1 MVATV
6 KLYYNTGLNPGNC
19 LDSLS
24 KLDTL
29 GFTSRECPQVA
40 ILQDRG
46 RVDIR
51 INISYDNVKDADYCK
66 INNVGY
72 WVIGIAMLNE
82 NVASLSL
89 QQDFITTIGVSNIT
103 ILGGWCTRRCVTDDT
118 IFSNVLPEN
127 FVPMHE
133 LVVDGCTEISN
144 GVSNS
149 GHVNVLLS
157 NINLL
162 DLEAVAEAYTDIDD
176 NKVLVPQLPS
186 VSGGNTLYTFH
197 PNGTATYTTNIAM
210 TTAYNPNNSAVL
222 DGVKKLRS
230 LGIESAI
237 GASYQIPSQWVSAEE
252 SGGVYTLLV
261 DNWRHSSSSLS
272 TKWGSYK
279 NNKVYS
285 GQFQTVVC
293 YSICSGERTEFS
305 VEDIVDNSGNINWTL
320 FADVRYNGYPACK
333 PTYFKSKSN
342 DSQFGVIKGAGWQ
355 QTPFMYNT
363 ASGYDVTAS
372 NLTRDLKYRDQ
383 VRTQQSFVDIPTRLT
398 SAVTGASSSIGSY
411 VGAVNSAQVYSEL
424 PSVQGSPAQYNFSM
438 GAQLTGLNAI
448 NSMVNSIGQNSS
460 YLLSNLMDCNNSYRQ
475 WLTGLT
481 DAARQLKP
489 EIQFPMIP
497 QLQDFLGNKFYEMRY
512 RLADV
517 DMQRFDNY
525 LTAFGYAVYEPL
537 TKDCFGGRTNFNFVQ
552 ANDVNIKSN
561 FPLYINSGAIDQIQ
575 AGVRIWHTAPS
586 RDKLYDNPIS

>member
-6 KLYYNTGLNPGNC
+6 KLYYNTGLGPGNC
-19 LDSLS
+19 LDSIS

-82 NVASLSL
+82 NVASLTL
-89 QQDFITTIGVSNIT
+89 QQDFITTIGISNIT

-118 IFSNVLPEN
+118 LFANVIPED

-144 GVSNS
+144 GVNSS
-149 GHVNVLLS
+149 GHINVLLS

-197 PNGTATYTTNIAM
+197 PNGVSTYTTNISM
-210 TTAYNPNNSAVL
+210 TTAYNPNNSDVL
-222 DGVKKLRS
+222 EGVKKLRS

-237 GASYQIPSQWVSAEE
+237 GASYQIPSQWVTADE

-261 DNWRHSSSSLS
+261 DNWHNTRSNFG

-285 GQFQTVVC
+285 GQFQTIVC
-293 YSICSGERTEFS
+293 YSICSGERSEFS
-305 VEDIVDNSGNINWTL
+305 VEDIVDSSGNVNWTL

-333 PTYFKSKSN
+333 PSIFKSKSN

-355 QTPFMYNT
+355 QTPFMYN
-363 ASGYDVTAS
+363 APSGYAVDTSAIIRDTMISAKNARMQAAFDLPGQLGSVAEKAVMSTAVNNMAEVNNMGIQNSFVQGQANNFANIQYGTSMVGTAGSAIS
-372 NLTRDLKYRDQ
+372 NLGHT
-383 VRTQQSFVDIPTRLT
+383 VVN
-398 SAVTGASSSIGSY
+398 
-411 VGAVNSAQVYSEL
+411 AVNL
-424 PSVQGSPAQYNFSM
+424 KRSM
-438 GAQLTGLNAI
+438 FTGITDIMRKLTP
-448 NSMVNSIGQNSS
+448 
-460 YLLSNLMDCNNSYRQ
+460 D
-475 WLTGLT
+475 
-481 DAARQLKP
+481 
-489 EIQFPMIP
+489 IQFPMIP

-552 ANDVNIKSN
+552 ADDVNIKSN
-561 FPLYINSGAIDQIQ
+561 FPLYFNTGAIDQIQ

-586 RDKLYDNPIS
+586 RAKLYDNPIS

>member
-6 KLYYNTGLNPGNC
+6 KLYYNTGLGPGNC
-19 LDSLS
+19 LDSIS

-82 NVASLSL
+82 NVASLTL
-89 QQDFITTIGVSNIT
+89 QQDFITTIGVNNIT

-118 IFSNVLPEN
+118 IFSNVIPED
-127 FVPMHE
+127 FIPMHE

-144 GVSNS
+144 GSSNS
-149 GHVNVLLS
+149 GHINVVLSSVNLF
-157 NINLL
+157 
-162 DLEAVAEAYTDIDD
+162 DLEKVAEAYTDTDD
-176 NKVLVPQLPS
+176 NKVLVPQLPL
-186 VSGGNTLYTFH
+186 VNEGQTIYRFH
-197 PNGTATYTTNIAM
+197 PNSSDTYSTDIAM
-210 TTAYNPNNSAVL
+210 TSAYDPNNETVRQ
-222 DGVKKLRS
+222 GIQQLRS

-237 GASYQIPSQWVSAEE
+237 GASYQIPNDWV
-252 SGGVYTLLV
+252 GGTSINVNGLYTVLSDQNNHGV
-261 DNWRHSSSSLS
+261 SSSLN
-272 TKWGSYK
+272 THWGSYK

-285 GQFQTVVC
+285 GQFQTIVC

-305 VEDIVDNSGNINWTL
+305 VEDIVDSSGNVKWSL
-320 FADVRYNGYPACK
+320 FADLRYNGYPACK
-333 PTYFKSKSN
+333 PTVFKSKTN
-342 DSQFGVIKGAGWQ
+342 YSQFGVIKGAGWQ
-355 QTPFMYNT
+355 QTPFMYNLP
-363 ASGYDVTAS
+363 SGYAVDISTLVRESNFRTKSTAIQAAFDLPGQLGSVAEKAVMSTANYNMNALNNANIENPSEFAGATAYNNIQYKSSMIGTAGGAIS
-372 NLTRDLKYRDQ
+372 NLGSTIINRMAIKR
-383 VRTQQSFVDIPTRLT
+383 SFAT
-398 SAVTGASSSIGSY
+398 AA
-411 VGAVNSAQVYSEL
+411 
-424 PSVQGSPAQYNFSM
+424 
-438 GAQLTGLNAI
+438 
-448 NSMVNSIGQNSS
+448 
-460 YLLSNLMDCNNSYRQ
+460 
-475 WLTGLT
+475 T
-481 DAARQLKP
+481 DAARQLRP
-489 EIQFPMIP
+489 DIQFPVIP

-552 ANDVNIKSN
+552 ADDVNIKSN
-561 FPLYINSGAIDQIQ
+561 FPLYFNTGAIDQIQ
-575 AGVRIWHTAPS
+575 SGVRIWHTAPS
-586 RDKLYDNPIS
+586 RAKLYDNPIS

>member
-6 KLYYNTGLNPGNC
+6 KLYYNTGLGPGNC
-19 LDSLS
+19 LDSIS

-72 WVIGIAMLNE
+72 WIVGIAMLNE
-82 NVASLSL
+82 NVASLTL
-89 QQDFITTIGVSNIT
+89 QQDFITTIGVDNIT

-118 IFSNVLPEN
+118 IFSNVIPED

-149 GHVNVLLS
+149 GHINVLLS

-186 VSGGNTLYTFH
+186 VSGGTTLYTFH

-210 TTAYNPNNSAVL
+210 TTAYNPNNSDVL
-222 DGVKKLRS
+222 EGIKKLRS

-261 DNWRHSSSSLS
+261 DNWHHTGSSLS

-305 VEDIVDNSGNINWTL
+305 VEDIVDSSGNVNWTL

-333 PTYFKSKSN
+333 PTYFKNKSN

-355 QTPFMYNT
+355 QTPFMYN
-363 ASGYDVTAS
+363 APSGFA
-372 NLTRDLKYRDQ
+372 
-383 VRTQQSFVDIPTRLT
+383 VDT
-398 SAVTGASSSIGSY
+398 SAVLRDAMINAKNTRMQAAFNLPGQLGS
-411 VGAVNSAQVYSEL
+411 VAEKAIMSTAGLNMAEVNNMGIQNSF
-424 PSVQGSPAQYNFSM
+424 VQGQANNFANIQY
-438 GAQLTGLNAI
+438 GT
-448 NSMVNSIGQNSS
+448 SMVGTAGSAI
-460 YLLSNLMDCNNSYRQ
+460 SNLGSTVVNMLNLKRSVNTGITDIMRK
-475 WLTGLT
+475 LTP
-481 DAARQLKP
+481 D
-489 EIQFPMIP
+489 IQFPMIP

-537 TKDCFGGRTNFNFVQ
+537 TIDCFKGRTNFNFVQ
-552 ANDVNIKSN
+552 ADDVNIKSN

-575 AGVRIWHTAPS
+575 SGVRIWHTSPS
-586 RDKLYDNPIS
+586 RAKLYDNPIS

>member
-6 KLYYNTGLNPGNC
+6 KLYYNTGLGPGNC
-19 LDSLS
+19 LDSIS

-66 INNVGY
+66 INNIGY

-82 NVASLSL
+82 NVASLTL
-89 QQDFITTIGVSNIT
+89 QQDFITTIGINNIT
-103 ILGGWCTRRCVTDDT
+103 VLGGWCTRRCVTDDT
-118 IFSNVLPEN
+118 IFSNVIPED

-144 GVSNS
+144 GVNSS

-162 DLEAVAEAYTDIDD
+162 DLDAVAEAYTDTED

-197 PNGTATYTTNIAM
+197 PNGVSTYTTNISM
-210 TTAYNPNNSAVL
+210 TTAYNPNNSDVL
-222 DGVKKLRS
+222 EGVKKLRS

-261 DNWRHSSSSLS
+261 DNWHNTRSNFG

-285 GQFQTVVC
+285 GQFQTIVC
-293 YSICSGERTEFS
+293 YSICSGERSEFS
-305 VEDIVDNSGNINWTL
+305 VEDIVDSSGNVNWTL

-333 PTYFKSKSN
+333 PSIFKSKSN
-342 DSQFGVIKGAGWQ
+342 NSQFGVIKGAGWQ
-355 QTPFMYNT
+355 QTPFIYNLP
-363 ASGYDVTAS
+363 SGYAVDISTLVRETQFREKSTAIQAVFDLPGQLGSVAEKAVMSTAVNNMAEVNNMGIKNSFVQGQANDFADIQYGTSMIGTAGGAIS
-372 NLTRDLKYRDQ
+372 NLGSTIINRMAIKR
-383 VRTQQSFVDIPTRLT
+383 SFAT
-398 SAVTGASSSIGSY
+398 AA
-411 VGAVNSAQVYSEL
+411 
-424 PSVQGSPAQYNFSM
+424 
-438 GAQLTGLNAI
+438 
-448 NSMVNSIGQNSS
+448 
-460 YLLSNLMDCNNSYRQ
+460 
-475 WLTGLT
+475 T
-481 DAARQLKP
+481 DYARKLRP
-489 EIQFPMIP
+489 DIQFPVIP

-552 ANDVNIKSN
+552 AEDVNIKSN
-561 FPLYINSGAIDQIQ
+561 FPLYFNSGAIDQIQ

-586 RDKLYDNPIS
+586 RAKLYDNPIS

>member
-6 KLYYNTGLNPGNC
+6 KLYYNTGLGPGNC
-19 LDSLS
+19 LDSIS

-82 NVASLSL
+82 NVASLTL
-89 QQDFITTIGVSNIT
+89 QQDFITTIGISNIT

-118 IFSNVLPEN
+118 LFANVIPED

-144 GVSNS
+144 GVNSS
-149 GHVNVLLS
+149 GHINVLLS

-197 PNGTATYTTNIAM
+197 PNGVSTYTTNISM
-210 TTAYNPNNSAVL
+210 TTAYNPNNSDVL
-222 DGVKKLRS
+222 EGVKKLRS

-237 GASYQIPSQWVSAEE
+237 GASYQIPSQWVTADE

-261 DNWRHSSSSLS
+261 DNWHNTRSSFG

-285 GQFQTVVC
+285 GQFQTIVC
-293 YSICSGERTEFS
+293 YSICSGERSEFS
-305 VEDIVDNSGNINWTL
+305 VEDIVDSSGNVNWTL

-333 PTYFKSKSN
+333 PSIFKSKSN

-355 QTPFMYNT
+355 QTPFMYN
-363 ASGYDVTAS
+363 APSGYAVDTSAIIRDTMISAKNARMQAAFDLPGQLGSVAEKAVMSTAANNMAEVNNMGIQNSFVQGQANNFANIQYGTSMVGTAGSAIS
-372 NLTRDLKYRDQ
+372 NLGHT
-383 VRTQQSFVDIPTRLT
+383 VVN
-398 SAVTGASSSIGSY
+398 
-411 VGAVNSAQVYSEL
+411 AVNL
-424 PSVQGSPAQYNFSM
+424 KRSM
-438 GAQLTGLNAI
+438 FTGITDIMRKLTP
-448 NSMVNSIGQNSS
+448 
-460 YLLSNLMDCNNSYRQ
+460 D
-475 WLTGLT
+475 
-481 DAARQLKP
+481 
-489 EIQFPMIP
+489 IQFPMIP

-552 ANDVNIKSN
+552 ADDVNIKSN
-561 FPLYINSGAIDQIQ
+561 FPLYFNTGAIDQIQ

-586 RDKLYDNPIS
+586 RAKLYDNPIS